1 MDVISWGFFFTGV
14 NGASF
19 VRRSGDIWVT
29 GCRYV
34 ETVTFVWNSG
44 EPKGEL
50 RGVQFPPPRK
60 FRSFDKVE
68 PDCKLSGKCL
78 VFLFQLPN

>member
-50 RGVQFPPPRK
+50 RGVQFPPPPEN
-60 FRSFDKVE
+60 SEVLT
-68 PDCKLSGKCL
+68 KL
-78 VFLFQLPN
+78 NRTAN